1 MSGFLLDTNVLSE
14 FNRRGEPDPLVKQ
27 WLEAA
32 DTDSLYAS
40 VLTFGEIRL
49 GVELLAPGKRRT
61 QLEQWLDR
69 DLPEW
74 FEGRILPVDQA
85 IADRWGLVRAQA
97 QLKGRPVS
105 VVDALLAATALQYDL
120 TIVSRN
126 VSDFSVVGLAVL
138 NPWDV
143 RTLDPDVKLV
153 ALAVAS

>member
-49 GVELLAPGKRRT
+49 GVELLPPSKRRT

-85 IADRWGLVRAQA
+85 IADRWGLLRAQA
-97 QLKGRPVS
+97 QNIGRPLS
-105 VVDALLAATALQYDL
+105 VIDALLAATALQYDL

-126 VSDFSVVGLAVL
+126 VSDFSVVGLAML
-138 NPWDV
+138 NPWDA
-143 RTLDPDVKLV
+143 RT
-153 ALAVAS
+153 

>member
-14 FNRRGEPDPLVKQ
+14 FNRRGEPDRRVNE

-32 DTDSLYAS
+32 DTDSLYVS

-49 GVELLAPGKRRT
+49 GVELLPPSKRRT

-74 FEGRILPVDQA
+74 FEGRILSVDQP
-85 IADRWGLVRAQA
+85 IADRWGLLRAQA
-97 QLKGRPVS
+97 RMKGRPLS
-105 VVDALLAATALQYDL
+105 VVDALLAATALEHSL
-120 TIVSRN
+120 TLVSRN

-138 NPWDV
+138 NPWEA
-143 RTLDPDVKLV
+143 P
-153 ALAVAS
+153 SP

>member
-49 GVELLAPGKRRT
+49 GVELLPPSKRRT

-69 DLPEW
+69 ELPEW
-74 FEGRILPVDQA
+74 FEGRVLPVDQA
-85 IADRWGLVRAQA
+85 IADRWGLLRAQA
-97 QLKGRPVS
+97 QLKGRPLS
-105 VVDALLAATALQYDL
+105 VIEPYSQPPPFSTISQSCRAT
-120 TIVSRN
+120 
-126 VSDFSVVGLAVL
+126 
-138 NPWDV
+138 
-143 RTLDPDVKLV
+143 
-153 ALAVAS
+153 

>member
-32 DTDSLYAS
+32 DTASLYAS
-40 VLTFGEIRL
+40 VFTFGEIRW
-49 GVELLAPGKRRT
+49 GVELLPPSKRRT

-85 IADRWGLVRAQA
+85 IADKWGLLRAHA
-97 QLKGRPVS
+97 QLKGRPLS
-105 VVDALLAATALQYDL
+105 VVDAVLAATALQHDL

-138 NPWDV
+138 NPWDAQ
-143 RTLDPDVKLV
+143 T
-153 ALAVAS
+153 